1 MCSQIS
7 TVENPKAL
15 STLHNEAHMELP
27 ISMKKKSGFGH
38 FLALELQTTTA
49 HTQTTPVE
57 DTDVATRN

>member
-1 MCSQIS
+1 MCSQVS
-7 TVENPKAL
+7 TLEIQKAL
-15 STLHNEAHMELP
+15 QNETNLELP

-57 DTDVATRN
+57 DTDVATGN